1 MVDWKCIKIWLVVG
15 KLVIFTNMLVNYCRR
30 WWAVLLFLITPW
42 PLRAYDHSVTH
53 PRLTDWSVQLYNQKY
68 SLQISDQQKNWLL
81 LGATAEDQPLLRTM
95 HHFWWPQTN
104 RPLSAGAYQLMSLQT
119 APSWGLDGRAQA
131 SFIYGS
137 IFSWNQAI
145 LAYRAGDYQQA
156 FINLGH
162 VLHLL
167 QDNSVPA
174 HVRNDPHE
182 LGDSMENWVWQNRQQ
197 LSQRPAVIHPS
208 CASYQDCFRQLASAV
223 NQHYFSQET
232 INSPVESGDWPNQ
245 PMVAAWPDDDGY
257 IIYRGYKLAYY
268 QSARRRLIL
277 DNQVQADYWAQ
288 LAPLAIGYGA
298 ELLKVFL
305 LTANSQVEVAANP
318 SWWSRWSATV
328 KADSAIQPVE
338 VSSQPINNSS
348 SAPVVNPTSN
358 QPAITTTAAV
368 VKRVIDGD
376 TIELTDGQKVRYIG
390 IDAPEIAQTSG
401 QASQCLADEAKK
413 RNQSL
418 LSGGALRL
426 VADSGGDKDTY
437 GRLLRY
443 VYVGDL
449 FLNQQLATEGLA
461 RVFFCGTSQDNC
473 PPAID
478 QARRQLITTAG
489 QTAKQNKVGL
499 YSNQCAVVAAS
510 STAKAVTTSAPVAF
524 KATSSV
530 TNIITANSSSAA
542 TGSKTQATSS
552 STTKSEALDL
562 TPPNT
567 IIKTTVPAAT
577 NTGTANFILS
587 STESGKFECQ
597 LNDQNWKTC
606 PADYQLK
613 NLVSGE
619 YLLSVRAIDL
629 AGNIDPTPATY
640 SWLIDKKKPTISWLT
655 KPSSTIAGREAEFS
669 VEVSETA
676 TLSCQLDNQ
685 PAQSCQ
691 ADFSYE
697 QLAVGQ
703 HQVIVQA
710 VDSAGNY
717 SAKLTYKWTMLGGAP
732 DGLSIDYPPT
742 NPWWTSSTSITISG
756 QAGQASRVLIG
767 SQVAKLSANQTWQ
780 ASVKLVPGSNNLV
793 IWPENE
799 AGQAGASSTITIILD
814 NVKPS
819 SAVSALPETI
829 TELGF
834 IVEWLGVDSGDL
846 ASGQLVYD
854 VQYRLDSGS
863 WQPWLN
869 AVDYTS
875 AIFDQSVAI
884 DQKIAFRCRARDRVG
899 NWENWPANSVADVQT
914 KLVAVPSGPPPK
926 IVISQLVTRGPAGAG
941 DEFVE
946 LYNPNDQAV
955 SLAGWRLQSKSASG
969 ATWINRSGDGLPASS
984 SIAAHG
990 YFLLSSADYSGEI
1003 MPDYRH
1009 SGGWGLSDDGG
1020 HLRLVDGQ
1028 DYLLD
1033 KVGYN
1038 QANDS
1043 EGQPASGD
1051 LSQEHSLQR
1060 KARAESTAA
1069 SLAPGGAEVGLGNG
1083 WDSDNNQADFVDQS
1097 VVQPRSGSQQV
1108 IDSGAVNTGLV
1119 HLWHF
1124 SECLGTTLYDYVGS
1138 ADINDQ
1144 PFSWRV
1150 GPFDCAGYQTWER
1163 PAVSLDLTAPLDP
1176 SQVTLAYWWRNA
1188 SHPNEGRGHEYLQ
1201 AADGQIVLGLTP
1213 SASGMLQF
1221 WHYGA
1226 NYRLDN
1232 IIPTDDDWH
1241 LLVATQNQNQ
1251 LKFYVDGR
1259 LKFQD
1264 AAEYS
1269 PPQPIVK
1276 LDLADENYPID
1287 RDEIAI
1293 WQRSLSLSEV
1303 RQLYQSKQPLNP
1315 YPARPAQPEPIA
1327 AYYWSFDEGVSNIAY
1342 DNLAQAQLAPVG
1354 RWIYSPFNLG
1364 VRLEHPGDLQG
1375 DLPQPLE
1382 NRDISLSFWWRNIA
1396 YPNESRAN
1404 IVLAS
1409 QSGQSL
1415 FGLGVGTYGPKI
1427 HFNGA
1432 SWYPL
1437 NLPINDGDWHQA
1449 VLVYDSYAYRLSFYL
1464 DGRQRWQSEQTWLL
1478 NPLAKLFAAQD
1489 NWPLDIDELTVW
1501 QGALNASQIETI
1513 YELARPELD
1522 N

>member
-1 MVDWKCIKIWLVVG
+1 
-15 KLVIFTNMLVNYCRR
+15 MLVNFKGYRLF
-30 WWAVLLFLITPW
+30 VLLFLII
-42 PLRAYDHSVTH
+42 PLPLKAYDHSVTH
-53 PRLTDWSVQLYNQKY
+53 PRLTDWAVQLYNQKY
-68 SLQISDQQKNWLL
+68 SLPISDQQKNWLM
-81 LGATAEDQPLLRTM
+81 LGAAAEDQPLLRTM

-104 RPLSAGAYQLMSLQT
+104 RPLSAGAHQLMSLQT
-119 APSWGLDGRAQA
+119 APSWGMDGRAQA
-131 SFIYGS
+131 NLIYGS

-182 LGDSMENWVWQNRQQ
+182 LGDSLENWVWQHRQQ
-197 LSQRPAVIHPS
+197 LAQRPAVVQPN
-208 CASYQDCFRQLASAV
+208 CVSYQDCFRQLASAV
-223 NQHYFSQET
+223 NQHYFSQDT
-232 INSPVESGDWPNQ
+232 VNSPMESGDWPNQ
-245 PMVAAWPDDDGY
+245 PAVAAWPDDDGY

-268 QSARRRLIL
+268 QAARRRLIL
-277 DNQVQADYWAQ
+277 DDQVQADYWAQ
-288 LAPLAIGYGA
+288 LSPLAIGYGA

-305 LTANSQVEVAANP
+305 LIANSQTEIAAEPN
-318 SWWSRWSATV
+318 WLSRWSATI
-328 KADSAIQPVE
+328 KTNPLNQPVE
-338 VSSQPINNSS
+338 ILSSPVTNSS
-348 SAPVVNPTSN
+348 AKPVDNPASDQSAT
-358 QPAITTTAAV
+358 ATTASPL

-390 IDAPEIAQTSG
+390 IDAPEIAQASG
-401 QASQCLADEAKK
+401 QASQCLADEAKQ
-413 RNQSL
+413 RNQAL
-418 LSGGALRL
+418 LAGGILKL
-426 VADSGGDKDTY
+426 VADSGGDKDAY

-449 FLNQQLATEGLA
+449 FLNQQLAAEGLA
-461 RVFFCGTSQDNC
+461 KVFFCGANQDNC
-473 PPAID
+473 PPAVD
-478 QARRQLITTAG
+478 QTRRQLITAAG
-489 QTAKQNKVGL
+489 QAAKQAKLGL
-499 YSNQCAVVAAS
+499 YSNQCSTSTTS
-510 STAKAVTTSAPVAF
+510 STVKAVTTSAPKVV
-524 KATSSV
+524 KTTSSSP
-530 TNIITANSSSAA
+530 NIITINSSSAA
-542 TGSKTQATSS
+542 TSSKTKTTSS
-552 STTKSEALDL
+552 STVKAEVLDL
-562 TPPNT
+562 IPPDT
-567 IIKTTVPAAT
+567 TIKTSLPAAT

-587 STESGKFECQ
+587 STETGKFECQ

-619 YLLSVRAIDL
+619 YLLSARAIDL

-640 SWLIDKKKPTISWLT
+640 SWLIDKKKPSINWLT
-655 KPSSTIAGREAEFS
+655 KPSSTMAGREAEFS
-669 VEVSETA
+669 VEISEEA
-676 TLSCQLDNQ
+676 ALSCQLDNQ
-685 PAQSCQ
+685 PVQSCQ
-691 ADFSYE
+691 TNFSYE
-697 QLAVGQ
+697 QLTAGQ
-703 HQVIVQA
+703 HQVVVQA
-710 VDSAGNY
+710 MDPAGNY
-717 SAKLTYKWTMLGGAP
+717 SAKLTHKWTMLGGAP
-732 DGLSIDYPPT
+732 DGLSIDYPPA
-742 NPWWTSSTSITISG
+742 NPWWASSTPITISG
-756 QAGQASRVLIG
+756 QAGQASRILIG
-767 SQVAKLSANQTWQ
+767 SQVAKLSASQTWQ
-780 ASVKLVPGSNNLV
+780 ASVKLVPGLNNFV

-799 AGQAGASSTITIILD
+799 AGQAGASSTIAIILD

-819 SAVSALPETI
+819 SAVSVLPATI
-829 TELGF
+829 TELDF
-834 IVEWLGVDSGDL
+834 IVEWQGSDNGDL

-854 VQYRLDSGS
+854 VQYRLDSNS
-863 WQPWLN
+863 WQPWLS

-875 AIFDQSVAI
+875 AVFEQPVEI

-899 NWENWPANSVADVQT
+899 NWENWPASSAADAQT

-926 IVISQLVTRGPAGAG
+926 IVISQLATRGPAGAG

-955 SLAGWRLQSKSASG
+955 DLSAWRLQSKSASG
-969 ATWINRSGDGLPASS
+969 ATWINRSGDGLPDSS

-990 YFLLSSADYSGEI
+990 YFLLASADYSGEI
-1003 MPDYRH
+1003 VPDYRH
-1009 SGGWGLSDDGG
+1009 GGGWGLSDDGG
-1020 HLRLVDGQ
+1020 HLRLVDSQ
-1028 DYLLD
+1028 DYPLD
-1033 KVGYN
+1033 KLGYN
-1038 QANDS
+1038 QANDP

-1051 LSQEHSLQR
+1051 LVQEHSLQR
-1060 KARAESTAA
+1060 KARVESTAV
-1069 SLAPGGAEVGLGNG
+1069 SLAPGGVEAGLGNG
-1083 WDSDNNQADFVDQS
+1083 WDSDNNQADFVDQP
-1097 VVQPRSGSQQV
+1097 VVQPRSGNQQV
-1108 IDSGAVNTGLV
+1108 IDSSAINTGLA
-1119 HLWHF
+1119 HLWRF
-1124 SECLGTTLYDYVGS
+1124 AECLGTTLYDHVGS
-1138 ADINDQ
+1138 ADINNQ
-1144 PFSWRV
+1144 PFGWRV

-1176 SQVTLAYWWRNA
+1176 SQMTLAYWWRNA
-1188 SHPNEGRGHEYLQ
+1188 SYPNEGRGHEYLQ

-1241 LLVATQNQNQ
+1241 LLAATQNQNQ

-1293 WQRSLSLSEV
+1293 WQRALSLAEV
-1303 RQLYQSKQPLNP
+1303 RQLYQSKQPLDP
-1315 YPARPAQPEPIA
+1315 YPERPAQSEPAA
-1327 AYYWSFDEGVSNIAY
+1327 AYYWGFDEGVSNIAY
-1342 DNLAQAQLAPVG
+1342 DNLVQAQLAPVG

-1375 DLPQPLE
+1375 DLPQSLE
-1382 NRDISLSFWWRNIA
+1382 NRDVSLSFWWRSIA

-1409 QSGQSL
+1409 QSGQWL
-1415 FGLGVGTYGPKI
+1415 FGLGIGTYGPKI
-1427 HFNGA
+1427 HFNGN

-1464 DGRQRWQSEQTWLL
+1464 DGGQRWQSEQTWLIS
-1478 NPLAKLFAAQD
+1478 PLTKLFAAQD
-1489 NWPLDIDELTVW
+1489 NWPIDLDELTIW

-1522 N
+1522 K